1 MKKALTLLMVFSLLL
16 PTFSIFTLKV
26 KATTSPTS
34 VPVEPQKVE
43 PSAMHVA
50 YYSDRLHK
58 AVSYLV
64 SQFNQSLN
72 LCSEAPITAAN
83 TYWLVSDNLWA
94 YKALEPYDSAIS
106 NAIKLSLIKYAKTY
120 GLPTNAEGL
129 PISYAHEAVVGEV
142 VPLPFRTWNIYNL
155 ENNSYIIKTV
165 VANGTVMEDW
175 EEYADLLLYASLSSH
190 WQGNQTLALRYF
202 ENVTNMWDG
211 KGLCDKVFR
220 NCSLYETYK
229 LALLLFTSKVLKVDI
244 PFEHDVI
251 GRIWKQQDPITG
263 GIITH
268 YDLDGNA
275 VGDTNT
281 ETTSIVVLSSPI
293 TEVEAEGSWV
303 WVRNTITGDYG
314 EAVVGTG
321 DAIYIA
327 RKDRF
332 YRYDPSDNSFA
343 ELAAPPKP
351 DGSAFKTGTAL
362 AWDFG
367 DHIYALC
374 GAATG
379 DSRRWFFR
387 YSISTNSWEILA
399 NTPADQGEG
408 NAIAWVSGENCIYAT
423 IGGEQRPTF
432 LMRYDPSTN
441 NWSDAPADPPAGMGD
456 GASMVWTGGD
466 YLYVLRGEFLEESP
480 LCDFW
485 RYSISQ
491 NAWNQ
496 LADIPAYPHSGGV
509 GGVGDGGSLLY
520 IGFWMPNQSDYIY
533 ALSGNQA
540 HPEKPVIPD
549 NRTYRYTISTNSWER
564 LADLPFGVGYYV
576 GCRLGFADGHI
587 YAWQGAP
594 STWSGG
600 GDDLARYE
608 FPKVVDLS
616 VNASVKASKIYYGQ
630 NTTLMVTVTNEGEKN
645 VENPLVNIQLDSLVN
660 LNWTFSGTI
669 EPGKSLYRIF
679 YIVTVGPAGP
689 IKPGNY
695 TIRVEVY
702 PLEGEVETENN
713 VCSLNLE
720 VMPDNN
726 APSIGMPLQNPG
738 PENVQPHQIVKV
750 SVNVSDLESGVK
762 NVTLQY
768 KPDEGEWIFKLMLLN
783 ATTGMY
789 EATIDGYNEGA
800 KITYMIIAYDNAGNK
815 AQQDNAG
822 NYYIYTV
829 IPELQLTSLSALIL
843 TTAIITLTRKRKI
856 KQ

>member
-1 MKKALTLLMVFSLLL
+1 MRGGRFEVFLVILTVWLGLLVMVFDVGL
-16 PTFSIFTLKV
+16 
-26 KATTSPTS
+26 ATA
-34 VPVEPQKVE
+34 E
-43 PSAMHVA
+43 
-50 YYSDRLHK
+50 SD
-58 AVSYLV
+58 V
-64 SQFNQSLN
+64 
-72 LCSEAPITAAN
+72 
-83 TYWLVSDNLWA
+83 
-94 YKALEPYDSAIS
+94 
-106 NAIKLSLIKYAKTY
+106 
-120 GLPTNAEGL
+120 
-129 PISYAHEAVVGEV
+129 
-142 VPLPFRTWNIYNL
+142 
-155 ENNSYIIKTV
+155 
-165 VANGTVMEDW
+165 
-175 EEYADLLLYASLSSH
+175 
-190 WQGNQTLALRYF
+190 
-202 ENVTNMWDG
+202 
-211 KGLCDKVFR
+211 
-220 NCSLYETYK
+220 
-229 LALLLFTSKVLKVDI
+229 
-244 PFEHDVI
+244 
-251 GRIWKQQDPITG
+251 
-263 GIITH
+263 
-268 YDLDGNA
+268 
-275 VGDTNT
+275 
-281 ETTSIVVLSSPI
+281 
-293 TEVEAEGSWV
+293 GSWV
-303 WVRNTITGDYG
+303 FVSDTVSGVYG

-327 RKDRF
+327 RGEAF
-332 YRYDPSDNSFA
+332 YRFKPSDNSFVR
-343 ELAAPPKP
+343 LADPPKP

-367 DHIYALC
+367 DYIYALF
-374 GAATG
+374 GASSG
-379 DSRRWFFR
+379 ESRRFFYR
-387 YSISTNSWEILA
+387 YSTSRDLWHSLA
-399 NTPADQGEG
+399 NTPYDQGEG
-408 NAIAWVSGENCIYAT
+408 DAITWVGFDNCIYAT
-423 IGGEQRPTF
+423 IGGEELPTYF
-432 LMRYDPSTN
+432 LRYDPSTDT
-441 NWSDAPADPPAGMGD
+441 WSDEAVSDPPAGMGD
-456 GASMVWTGGD
+456 GASLVWTGGGL
-466 YLYVLRGEFLEESP
+466 LYALRGEFYEESP
-480 LCDFW
+480 TYDFW
-485 RYSISQ
+485 RYNITSDTW
-491 NAWNQ
+491 AEM
-496 LADIPAYPHSGGV
+496 ADIPAYPHDGGV

-520 IGFWMPNQSDYIY
+520 IGFWLSNQTEFIY

-540 HPEKPVIPD
+540 HPETPKPIPD
-549 NRTYRYTISTNSWER
+549 SRFYRYTISKNSWES
-564 LADLPFGVGYYV
+564 LADLPFGVGYYA
-576 GCRLGFADGHI
+576 GCRLGYADGHI

-616 VNASVKASKIYYGQ
+616 VNASIKASKIYYGQ
-630 NTTLMVTVTNEGEKN
+630 NTTLMVTVTNEGEKS

-679 YIVTVGPAGP
+679 HIVTVGPAGP

-702 PLEGEVETENN
+702 PLEGEVEIENN

-726 APSIGMPLQNPG
+726 APSIGMPVQNPG